1 MHDILCQS
9 DALVLPLIAD
19 EGIMKTEP
27 FKIQSYLDA
36 GKPIYG
42 ILGGSGKDIIAEN
55 GLGLWADPTDIDDIA
70 FGFNAMI
77 AFTKENGES
86 VEIASRNLMNT
97 RFNKD
102 KIIGEFERGM
112 KSIIGNKD

>member
-1 MHDILCQS
+1 
-9 DALVLPLIAD
+9 
-19 EGIMKTEP
+19 
-27 FKIQSYLDA
+27 
-36 GKPIYG
+36 
-42 ILGGSGKDIIAEN
+42 LGGSGKDIIMEN
-55 GLGLWADPTDIDDIA
+55 GLGLWADPTDIYDIA

-77 AFTKENGES
+77 AFTKEKSAS

-102 KIIGEFERGM
+102 EIIGEFERGM